1 MCVTLVAFIF
11 KPRHACWNGWIKRDG
26 CLDLS
31 DSCWLCSLSSVK
43 RQARAWQQGCDVR
56 REEGG
61 LRSLDPGVT
70 QRQIYYKVTQ
80 SKKMST
86 ADQIICKYQENI
98 RLQFVLLDAEAGA
111 GPTLQAGRGPGP
123 SCVATFSPGPHRA
136 GIRIKLQT
144 RKRASSLGRGNLISG
159 RVNTQIRQGWE
170 WTSGQAPSVP
180 PPVIRER
187 VAPGDWHF
195 VQRKD
200 QKSFV
205 LWQFMDVRAVVMM
218 MVRRT
223 NFLASSLF
231 SAKPLPSQGVIISLK
246 SPSEGWSAEDDSD
259 QELQWAQRDHQLG
272 PLSLLLWQ

>member
-1 MCVTLVAFIF
+1 M
-11 KPRHACWNGWIKRDG
+11 
-26 CLDLS
+26 
-31 DSCWLCSLSSVK
+31 
-43 RQARAWQQGCDVR
+43 
-56 REEGG
+56 
-61 LRSLDPGVT
+61 LRLGLDPHSRRG
-70 QRQIYYKVTQ
+70 
-80 SKKMST
+80 
-86 ADQIICKYQENI
+86 
-98 RLQFVLLDAEAGA
+98 G
-111 GPTLQAGRGPGP
+111 GRGPVVLLP
-123 SCVATFSPGPHRA
+123 SARAHTRA

-180 PPVIRER
+180 PPVIKERE
-187 VAPGDWHF
+187 APGDWHF

-223 NFLASSLF
+223 NFLTSSLF